1 MRLLRLEIENIASFE
16 NVTVDFTDP
25 MLGDT
30 DIFLISGET
39 GSGKSTI
46 LDAICLA
53 LYGTTP
59 RIEASVD
66 RTQTRDEMPDSIALS
81 DPCRL
86 MRRGTGFCHV
96 GLEFESGSRRYT
108 ATWSVQRAYKRPNG
122 KFQKKVW
129 QLRDEESGIT
139 LTSDREIAEKVQ
151 QLVGLD
157 FAQFTR
163 TTMLSQGKFAA
174 FLQSRGDEKAELLKK
189 ITGVEKFATIGRRIY
204 ERTAAL
210 RNEAERRHREY
221 EEASTNT
228 LSPEET
234 AALISHGEEIGR
246 KAKAIDKETASV
258 SHAADWMK
266 AKADSEESLRKA
278 EAEYA
283 VTIERSRS
291 KDFSDAT
298 KILDDRN
305 RTGEAQRTWRRK
317 EDAQE
322 EIGKARRA
330 IAGLEDD
337 MRKNL
342 ALYAALLDRIEKETG
357 TVAELQ
363 RQTDTH
369 KDRIGIYDRGDALI
383 ASLHNVEQWRK
394 AIADKEKRIA
404 VTNKIIEETL
414 RPQHQKSIESV
425 DVKQKAVAALEES
438 VMTLEEKLKESGLE
452 TLRKEKDRQLGA
464 IASLERVKVLTDNVI
479 KGEKTAA
486 ELRETISKLEDKLK
500 ESETLIMGAELLM
513 KEKTGR
519 LEMAREH
526 YDYSLRATGKDVKIL
541 RATLHD
547 GDTCPVCGHIVTDV
561 NPLEQHLNEMLR
573 HDKEQLAAAQKEKDE
588 AVSTLAKLKS
598 EKDALETQKQEAAK
612 RLDKTARETGGAK
625 AKAGKELE
633 AFATQLP
640 DNQDYCALLP
650 EIDRLLAGIKEE
662 LGKTETDIAAGE
674 KTAKNLDDERKKL
687 RKETKALEKLKEEEV
702 NAKSMLEKASAEV
715 ESLAA
720 GKDVDTA
727 NIGNALAEVEKALGD
742 TAVWRNEPRLNTA
755 QFIDELKGQIE
766 VYRSLKESLERH
778 DKSLEK
784 MRQEKDKSREELK
797 AILAMMP
804 QWMALTPATGTM
816 TGNVMSLTAL
826 TNELTGNLKLLAK
839 GEEESRELGEWLA
852 GYLSRNPEYTLG
864 QIAEMAKLP
873 DERVMELQK
882 IVDDIKKELAGRKAN
897 LDNARRRL
905 EDVIKA
911 KPEEVDADNPPV
923 IEALNERLAAL
934 GREKEELLR
943 EAGAIKERL
952 ETQKKNDAAVA
963 EKKVNWEKAKGE
975 ADKWEPLCALLG
987 DATGRRFSHI
997 ALSRILQDLI
1007 RHANRYMDSLIGRY
1021 TLKVKPGTFVISVID
1036 NDMGGLER
1044 TANTISGGETFL
1056 VSLALALAL
1065 SDIAGLCRCDTL
1077 FIDEGFGSLSGRALS
1092 QAVDTLRSLHRQSG
1106 RRVGIISHIQQLR
1119 EDIPVQLIV
1128 KKTGYNGASTLAYPD
1143 NL

>member
-59 RIEASVD
+59 RIEASAD
-66 RTQTRDEMPDSIALS
+66 RTQARDDMPDSIALS

-86 MRRGTGFCHV
+86 MRRGTGFCHAA
-96 GLEFESGSRRYT
+96 LEFEAGARRYT
-108 ATWSVQRAYKRPNG
+108 ASWSVQRAYRRPNG

-129 QLRDEESGIT
+129 HLRDEESGIT
-139 LTSDREIAEKVQ
+139 LTSDKEIMEKVQ

-174 FLQSRGDEKAELLKK
+174 FLQSRGDEKADLLKK

-258 SHAADWMK
+258 NHATDWMK

-278 EAEYA
+278 QAEYA
-283 VTIERSRS
+283 ATLERSRS
-291 KDFSDAT
+291 DDFADAM

-305 RTGEAQRTWRRK
+305 RTGEAQRAWRRK
-317 EDAQE
+317 EAAE
-322 EIGKARRA
+322 EEAGKARHA

-342 ALYAALLDRIEKETG
+342 ALYAGLLDRIEKETG

-363 RQTDTH
+363 RQSDTH
-369 KDRIGIYDRGDALI
+369 KERIEIYDRGDAMI
-383 ASLHNVEQWRK
+383 TSLRNVEQWRK
-394 AIADKEKRIA
+394 AIDDKEKRIA
-404 VTNKIIEETL
+404 ATNKIIEETL
-414 RPQHQKSIESV
+414 RPQHQRSIESV
-425 DVKQKAVAALEES
+425 DVKQKGVAALEES
-438 VMTLEEKLKESGLE
+438 VAGLEEKLKGSGLE
-452 TLRKEKDRQLGA
+452 TLRKKKDRQLGA
-464 IASLERVKVLTDNVI
+464 IASLERVKVLADNVI
-479 KGEKTAA
+479 KGEKSAA
-486 ELRETISKLEDKLK
+486 ELRETIIGLDIKLT

-519 LEMAREH
+519 LEMAQEH
-526 YDYSLRATGKDVKIL
+526 YDYSLRATSTDVKIL
-541 RATLHD
+541 RASLHE

-561 NPLEQHLNEMLR
+561 DPLEQRLNERLR

-588 AVSTLAKLKS
+588 AVASLAKLKS
-598 EKDALETQKQEAAK
+598 EREALEKQKQESAK
-612 RLDKTARETGGAK
+612 RLDKAARETDEAK
-625 AKAGKELE
+625 EKAGKELG
-633 AFATQLP
+633 AFISQLP
-640 DNQDYCALLP
+640 ADQDYSGLLP
-650 EIDRLLAGIKEE
+650 EIARLLAGIKEE
-662 LGKTETDIAAGE
+662 LGKTESGIAAGE

-687 RKETKALEKLKEEEV
+687 RKETKALEKLKAEEV

-720 GKDVDTA
+720 GKGVDAA
-727 NIGNALAEVEKALGD
+727 NIENALTEVENTLGD
-742 TAVWRNEPRLNTA
+742 TAIWQNDPRSRTA
-755 QFIDELKGQIE
+755 GFIDELRERIE
-766 VYRSLKESLERH
+766 DYRKLKESLDSHRRGLDE
-778 DKSLEK
+778 
-784 MRQEKDKSREELK
+784 MWQEKEKRREELK
-797 AILAMMP
+797 GLLSLMP
-804 QWMALTPATGTM
+804 QWMALTPAARPTTGSVR
-816 TGNVMSLTAL
+816 NL
-826 TNELTGNLKLLAK
+826 TNLTGELMGNLQMLDRSEA
-839 GEEESRELGEWLA
+839 ESRELGEWLS
-852 GYLSRNPEYTLG
+852 GYLSRNPEYTLD

-897 LDNARRRL
+897 LDNACRRI

-923 IEALNERLAAL
+923 LEALNERLAAL

-952 ETQKKNDAAVA
+952 ETQEKNDAAVA

-975 ADKWEPLCALLG
+975 ADKWEPLCAMLG

-997 ALSRILQDLI
+997 ALSRILQNLI

-1128 KKTGYNGASTLAYPD
+1128 KKTGYNGASTLTYPD
-1143 NL
+1143 PQ

>member
-59 RIEASVD
+59 RIEASAD
-66 RTQTRDEMPDSIALS
+66 RTQARDDMPDSIALS

-86 MRRGTGFCHV
+86 MRRGTGFCHAA
-96 GLEFESGSRRYT
+96 LEFEAGARRYT
-108 ATWSVQRAYKRPNG
+108 ASWSVQRAYRRPNG

-129 QLRDEESGIT
+129 HLRDEESGIT
-139 LTSDREIAEKVQ
+139 LTSDKEIMEKVQ

-174 FLQSRGDEKAELLKK
+174 FLQSRGDEKADLLKK

-258 SHAADWMK
+258 NHATDWMK

-278 EAEYA
+278 QAEYA
-283 VTIERSRS
+283 ATLERSRS
-291 KDFSDAT
+291 DDFADAM

-305 RTGEAQRTWRRK
+305 RTGEAQRAWRRK
-317 EDAQE
+317 EAAE
-322 EIGKARRA
+322 EEAGKARHA

-342 ALYAALLDRIEKETG
+342 ALYAGLLDRIEKETG

-363 RQTDTH
+363 RQSDTH
-369 KDRIGIYDRGDALI
+369 KERIEIYDRGDAMI
-383 ASLHNVEQWRK
+383 TSLRNVEQWRK
-394 AIADKEKRIA
+394 AIDDKEKRIA
-404 VTNKIIEETL
+404 ATNKIIEETL
-414 RPQHQKSIESV
+414 RPQHQRSIESV
-425 DVKQKAVAALEES
+425 DVKQKGVAALEES
-438 VMTLEEKLKESGLE
+438 VAGLEEKLKGSGLE
-452 TLRKEKDRQLGA
+452 TLRKKKDRQLGA
-464 IASLERVKVLTDNVI
+464 IASLERVKVLADNVI
-479 KGEKTAA
+479 KGEKSAA
-486 ELRETISKLEDKLK
+486 ELRETIIGLDIKLT

-519 LEMAREH
+519 LEMAQEH
-526 YDYSLRATGKDVKIL
+526 YDYSLRATSTDVKIL
-541 RATLHD
+541 RASLHE

-561 NPLEQHLNEMLR
+561 DPLEQRLNERLR

-588 AVSTLAKLKS
+588 AVASLAKLKS
-598 EKDALETQKQEAAK
+598 EREALEKQKQESAK
-612 RLDKTARETGGAK
+612 RLDKAARETDEAK
-625 AKAGKELE
+625 EKAGKELG
-633 AFATQLP
+633 AFISQLP
-640 DNQDYCALLP
+640 ADQDYSGLLP
-650 EIDRLLAGIKEE
+650 EIARLLAGIKEE
-662 LGKTETDIAAGE
+662 LGKTESGIAAGE
-674 KTAKNLDDERKKL
+674 KTAKDLDDERRKL
-687 RKETKALEKLKEEEV
+687 RKETKALEKLKAEEV

-720 GKDVDTA
+720 GKGVDAA
-727 NIGNALAEVEKALGD
+727 NIENALTEVENTLGD
-742 TAVWRNEPRLNTA
+742 TAIWQNDPRSRTA
-755 QFIDELKGQIE
+755 GFIDELRERIE
-766 VYRSLKESLERH
+766 DYRKLKESLDSHRRGLDE
-778 DKSLEK
+778 
-784 MRQEKDKSREELK
+784 MRQEKEKRREELK
-797 AILAMMP
+797 GLLSLMP
-804 QWMALTPATGTM
+804 QWMALTPAARPTTGSVR
-816 TGNVMSLTAL
+816 NL
-826 TNELTGNLKLLAK
+826 TNLTGELMGNLQMLDRSEA
-839 GEEESRELGEWLA
+839 ESRELGKWLA
-852 GYLSRNPEYTLG
+852 DYLSKNPEYTLDH
-864 QIAEMAKLP
+864 IADMAKLP
-873 DERVMELQK
+873 DGEVIKLQK
-882 IVDDIKKELAGRKAN
+882 IVDDIKKEHAGRKAN

-911 KPEEVDADNPPV
+911 KPEEVDADNPPAL
-923 IEALNERLAAL
+923 EALNERLAAL
-934 GREKEELLR
+934 GRKKEELLR

-952 ETQKKNDAAVA
+952 ETQKKNDTAVT
-963 EKKVNWEKAKGE
+963 EKKTAWDKAKAE
-975 ADKWEPLCALLG
+975 ADRWEPLCALLG
-987 DATGRRFSHI
+987 DATGKRFSNI

-1143 NL
+1143 PQ

>member
-66 RTQTRDEMPDSIALS
+66 RTQARDDMPDAIALS

-86 MRRGTGFCHV
+86 MRRGTGFCRV
-96 GLEFESGSRRYT
+96 ALEFEAGSRRYT
-108 ATWSVQRAYKRPNG
+108 ASWSVQRAYKRPNG

-129 QLRDEESGIT
+129 QLRDEGNGII

-174 FLQSRGDEKAELLKK
+174 FLQSRGDEKADLLKK

-234 AALISHGEEIGR
+234 AALISQGEEIGR

-266 AKADSEESLRKA
+266 AKADSKESLRKA

-283 VTIERSRS
+283 ATLERSRS
-291 KDFSDAT
+291 DDFADAI

-305 RTGEAQRTWRRK
+305 HTGEAQRTWRRIEAAK
-317 EDAQE
+317 EQ
-322 EIGKARRA
+322 IVKARRA
-330 IAGLEDD
+330 IDNLEGD

-342 ALYAALLDRIEKETG
+342 ALYADLSDRIEKEKE

-363 RQTDTH
+363 QQRDTH
-369 KDRIGIYDRGDALI
+369 KERIGIYERGDAI
-383 ASLHNVEQWRK
+383 IYSLRNVEQWRK
-394 AIADKEKRIA
+394 AIADKETRITA
-404 VTNKIIEETL
+404 TNKKIDESR
-414 RPQHQKSIESV
+414 RPQHEKSIESV
-425 DVKQKAVAALEES
+425 AGKKKAVAAIEEC
-438 VMTLEEKLKESGLE
+438 VTILEEKLKESGLDE
-452 TLRKEKDRQLGA
+452 LRKEKDRQLTA
-464 IASLERVKVLTDNVI
+464 IASLERGKMFAGNVI
-479 KGEKTAA
+479 SEEKTAA
-486 ELRETISKLEDKLK
+486 ELRETISGLDDNLK
-500 ESETLIMGAELLM
+500 ESDRLIAEAALQLET
-513 KEKTGR
+513 KKGR

-526 YDYSLRATGKDVKIL
+526 FDYSLLATSKDVKTL
-541 RATLHD
+541 RASLHE
-547 GDTCPVCGHIVTDV
+547 GDICPVCGHVVTDV
-561 NPLEQHLNEMLR
+561 NPLEQSLNDRLR
-573 HDKEQLAAAQKEKDE
+573 HDKEQLDAAQKEKDE

-598 EKDALETQKQEAAK
+598 EKDALEKQKQESAK
-612 RLDKTARETGGAK
+612 RLDKTARETDEAK

-640 DNQDYCALLP
+640 DNQDYSALLP

-662 LGKTETDIAAGE
+662 LGKTESGIAAGE

-702 NAKSMLEKASAEV
+702 NAKSMLEKASAEI

-720 GKDVDTA
+720 GKGVDTA
-727 NIGNALAEVEKALGD
+727 NIENALTEVENTLGD
-742 TAVWRNEPRLNTA
+742 TAIWQNDPRSQTA
-755 QFIDELKGQIE
+755 GFIDELRGGIE
-766 VYRSLKESLERH
+766 DYRKLKESLDSHRRGLDE
-778 DKSLEK
+778 
-784 MRQEKDKSREELK
+784 MWQEKEKRREELK
-797 AILAMMP
+797 GLLSLMP
-804 QWMALTPATGTM
+804 QWMALTPAARPTTGSVR
-816 TGNVMSLTAL
+816 NL
-826 TNELTGNLKLLAK
+826 TNLTGELMGNLQMLDRSEA
-839 GEEESRELGEWLA
+839 ESRELGEWLA
-852 GYLSRNPEYTLG
+852 GYLSRNPEYTLD

-897 LDNARRRL
+897 LDNACRRI

-1143 NL
+1143 PQ